1 MGFLNQIRD
10 FFDNHILVFNLLA
23 VIIISFLISKTY
35 DKALVKIRSG
45 ESFRNKIIIY
55 EILECLFIFVTYSLL
70 IAGFTNRRLPNL
82 KEFALMVL
90 VSLCLDR
97 ARIKGKYKYENPPT
111 RHSDEHSEEES
122 HKQGNHFNRIFT
134 MRRLRPSF
142 LFEGGRLGI
151 NIKRKKKGKTMA
163 RNLSNKEKRIYL
175 GFLIGM
181 WILIMLSVYTM
192 KVYKI
197 WHFFVIFLIWSLIF
211 VLYQRYLGIRVDKKI
226 GTYLGDLPKKDTYR
240 YYIAGFLNIL
250 AINFAI
256 SLDIKF
262 IVLVGLASAFMFY
275 ESYKMIENA
284 Y

>member
-1 MGFLNQIRD
+1 
-10 FFDNHILVFNLLA
+10 
-23 VIIISFLISKTY
+23 
-35 DKALVKIRSG
+35 
-45 ESFRNKIIIY
+45 
-55 EILECLFIFVTYSLL
+55 
-70 IAGFTNRRLPNL
+70 
-82 KEFALMVL
+82 
-90 VSLCLDR
+90 
-97 ARIKGKYKYENPPT
+97 
-111 RHSDEHSEEES
+111 
-122 HKQGNHFNRIFT
+122 

-181 WILIMLSVYTM
+181 WTLIMLSVYTM

>member
-1 MGFLNQIRD
+1 
-10 FFDNHILVFNLLA
+10 
-23 VIIISFLISKTY
+23 
-35 DKALVKIRSG
+35 
-45 ESFRNKIIIY
+45 
-55 EILECLFIFVTYSLL
+55 
-70 IAGFTNRRLPNL
+70 
-82 KEFALMVL
+82 
-90 VSLCLDR
+90 
-97 ARIKGKYKYENPPT
+97 
-111 RHSDEHSEEES
+111 
-122 HKQGNHFNRIFT
+122 

-192 KVYKI
+192 KVYEI
-197 WHFFVIFLIWSLIF
+197 WYFFAIFLAWGLIF
-211 VLYQRYLGIRVDKKI
+211 LLYQNYLGIRVDKKL

-275 ESYKMIENA
+275 ESYKMIEDL

>member
-1 MGFLNQIRD
+1 M
-10 FFDNHILVFNLLA
+10 
-23 VIIISFLISKTY
+23 
-35 DKALVKIRSG
+35 
-45 ESFRNKIIIY
+45 
-55 EILECLFIFVTYSLL
+55 
-70 IAGFTNRRLPNL
+70 
-82 KEFALMVL
+82 
-90 VSLCLDR
+90 
-97 ARIKGKYKYENPPT
+97 
-111 RHSDEHSEEES
+111 
-122 HKQGNHFNRIFT
+122 
-134 MRRLRPSF
+134 
-142 LFEGGRLGI
+142 FEGGRMGI
-151 NIKRKKKGKTMA
+151 NIKRKKKGKIMA

-250 AINFAI
+250 AINLTI
-256 SLDIKF
+256 SLDVKF

>member
-1 MGFLNQIRD
+1 
-10 FFDNHILVFNLLA
+10 
-23 VIIISFLISKTY
+23 
-35 DKALVKIRSG
+35 
-45 ESFRNKIIIY
+45 
-55 EILECLFIFVTYSLL
+55 
-70 IAGFTNRRLPNL
+70 
-82 KEFALMVL
+82 
-90 VSLCLDR
+90 
-97 ARIKGKYKYENPPT
+97 
-111 RHSDEHSEEES
+111 
-122 HKQGNHFNRIFT
+122 

-142 LFEGGRLGI
+142 LFEGGRMGI
-151 NIKRKKKGKTMA
+151 NIKRKKKGKIMA

-226 GTYLGDLPKKDTYR
+226 GKYLGDLPKKDTYR

-256 SLDIKF
+256 SLDVKF

-275 ESYKMIENA
+275 ESYKMIEDA

>member
-1 MGFLNQIRD
+1 M
-10 FFDNHILVFNLLA
+10 
-23 VIIISFLISKTY
+23 
-35 DKALVKIRSG
+35 
-45 ESFRNKIIIY
+45 
-55 EILECLFIFVTYSLL
+55 
-70 IAGFTNRRLPNL
+70 
-82 KEFALMVL
+82 
-90 VSLCLDR
+90 
-97 ARIKGKYKYENPPT
+97 
-111 RHSDEHSEEES
+111 
-122 HKQGNHFNRIFT
+122 
-134 MRRLRPSF
+134 
-142 LFEGGRLGI
+142 FEGGRLGI

-181 WILIMLSVYTM
+181 WILIMASVYTM

-250 AINFAI
+250 AINLTI
-256 SLDIKF
+256 SLDVKF

-275 ESYKMIENA
+275 ESYKMIEDA

>member
-1 MGFLNQIRD
+1 
-10 FFDNHILVFNLLA
+10 
-23 VIIISFLISKTY
+23 
-35 DKALVKIRSG
+35 
-45 ESFRNKIIIY
+45 
-55 EILECLFIFVTYSLL
+55 
-70 IAGFTNRRLPNL
+70 
-82 KEFALMVL
+82 
-90 VSLCLDR
+90 
-97 ARIKGKYKYENPPT
+97 
-111 RHSDEHSEEES
+111 
-122 HKQGNHFNRIFT
+122 

-142 LFEGGRLGI
+142 LFERGRLGI

-163 RNLSNKEKRIYL
+163 RNLSNKETRIYL

-181 WILIMLSVYTM
+181 WILIMLSVYIM

-240 YYIAGFLNIL
+240 YYIAGFLNSL

-256 SLDIKF
+256 SLDVKF